1 MLDGFD
7 DVMKRLE
14 RATTTFDAASLD
26 AALEEL
32 RQWPE
37 RLRGADALALE
48 QVRERLERYQYL
60 CRFLDQTLEEAL
72 VDREPGEGYGRTH
85 RASSEPP
92 PVLMETY
99 G

>member
-1 MLDGFD
+1 MLDGFE
-7 DVMKRLE
+7 DVMARLE
-14 RATTTFDAASLD
+14 RATTTFDAASLE
-26 AALEEL
+26 AALDEL

-37 RLRGADALALE
+37 RLQGADAGALE
-48 QVRERLERYQYL
+48 RVRERLERYQYL

-72 VDREPGEGYGRTH
+72 VDREPGEGYGRTNH
-85 RASSEPP
+85 TSSEPP